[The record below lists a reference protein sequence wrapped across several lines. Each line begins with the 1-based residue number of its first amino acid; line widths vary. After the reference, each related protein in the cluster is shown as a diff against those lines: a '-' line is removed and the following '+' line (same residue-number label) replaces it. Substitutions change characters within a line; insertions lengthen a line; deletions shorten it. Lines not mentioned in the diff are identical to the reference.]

1 VSSQESTC
9 LSRKVVLAL
18 SHDRKQAT
26 QEARQGQRG
35 AERASQKARGARADD
50 LQASQRKGETQLAAC
65 DAHRRGNRDSCQGV
79 GSMKARKPIR
89 CSTCGR
95 TIMRYRD
102 RRDAECPRCVSAGK
116 HQWYL
121 DHRQERLAAE
131 RARFAS
137 GVKSASIKAWHA
149 AHPDKM
155 RAYRAAYE
163 RRMRASIRDET
174 RPRCECGMTHTP
186 SSRQAILRRMDGCS
200 REEIREAWTCVWG
213 GAAGLRKLDRDL
225 SERSALRAS
234 RGAA

>member
-79 GSMKARKPIR
+79 GSMIAAGATFGHLTVIEELSSSDAGFSTKEGSWCRVR
-89 CSTCGR
+89 CDCGR
-95 TIMRYRD
+95 
-102 RRDAECPRCVSAGK
+102 RCLK
-116 HQWYL
+116 
-121 DHRQERLAAE
+121 R
-131 RARFAS
+131 
-137 GVKSASIKAWHA
+137 
-149 AHPDKM
+149 
-155 RAYRAAYE
+155 
-163 RRMRASIRDET
+163 
-174 RPRCECGMTHTP
+174 
-186 SSRQAILRRMDGCS
+186 SRHLRR
-200 REEIREAWTCVWG
+200 G
-213 GAAGLRKLDRDL
+213 GVTNCGSMACQFHRALKIANSALGGLARA
-225 SERSALRAS
+225 ALRAS